1 MTKWNQQTQSG
12 REMAVQTQVQ
22 NFVMGRKE
30 KWDIKRHQIILM
42 LFHFYMSQPS
52 AVVPQIPPFEQKK
65 REYMCAGRWQSHTH
79 LYPAECSSQR
89 LPERFFFSC
98 SAKICSGSV
107 WRQTQSRQHIAG
119 APHWAAHS
127 HIRDIR
133 QPNYIYLSKMQKV
146 FSAFRGESRLKYA
159 KRTGR
164 ASGGGF
170 SFFGTNAGFMSARSN
185 TFISGSVLL

>member
-1 MTKWNQQTQSG
+1 M
-12 REMAVQTQVQ
+12 
-22 NFVMGRKE
+22 
-30 KWDIKRHQIILM
+30 
-42 LFHFYMSQPS
+42 
-52 AVVPQIPPFEQKK
+52 VPLIPPFEQKK

-79 LYPAECSSQR
+79 PYPECSSQR
-89 LPERFFFSC
+89 LPEHFFFSC
-98 SAKICSGSV
+98 SAKRCSGSV

-164 ASGGGF
+164 ASGV
-170 SFFGTNAGFMSARSN
+170 FFFFWYQCWIYVHKIKHIYIWKCFTLGLYRWEKGMS
-185 TFISGSVLL
+185 TYMCTYIYIYILYMCMCMYT